1 MTDNK
6 QFQQVQ
12 EATWDMVDSFRETNR
27 TIADSVMT
35 IQDHNL
41 RFTQDFFLSWIEVLT
56 PQTQSTPRLPS
67 WRQPTPK
74 QQDAF
79 QRRTSTQM
87 KRSMDGNQSE
97 VATLRARLDRECE
110 AYSLFCNGFAITANH
125 TAITK
130 RMQAFSLRVREI
142 QTALIPLVGEKEATK
157 TIGVVLQEQVT

>member
-6 QFQQVQ
+6 QLQQVQ
-12 EATWDMVDSFRETNR
+12 EATWDMVDSLREANR
-27 TIADSVMT
+27 TIADSDMT
-35 IQDHNL
+35 MQDHNL
-41 RFTQDFFLSWIEVLT
+41 RFAQNLFLSWIEVLT
-56 PQTQSTPRLPS
+56 PQTQSTPRLQS
-67 WRQPTPK
+67 WRQPTQK

-79 QRRTSTQM
+79 QRLTSTK
-87 KRSMDGNQSE
+87 KRSVDGNQSE

-130 RMQAFSLRVREI
+130 RMQAFSSRVREI

-157 TIGVVLQEQVT
+157 TIGATLQEKVK

>member
-1 MTDNK
+1 MTNNK

-12 EATWDMVDSFRETNR
+12 EATWDMVDFLREANR
-27 TIADSVMT
+27 TIADSVMA

-41 RFTQDFFLSWIEVLT
+41 RFTQDLFLSWIEVLT
-56 PQTQSTPRLPS
+56 PQIQSTPHLPS
-67 WRQPTPK
+67 WRHPTQK

-79 QRRTSTQM
+79 QRPTST
-87 KRSMDGNQSE
+87 KKERSVDGNQSE

-125 TAITK
+125 IAITK

-157 TIGVVLQEQVT
+157 TIGVALQEKVT

>member
-12 EATWDMVDSFRETNR
+12 EATWDMVNSFREAYQTLV
-27 TIADSVMT
+27 DSVMT
-35 IQDHNL
+35 MQVHNL
-41 RFTQDFFLSWIEVLT
+41 RFAQDLFLSWIEVLT

-67 WRQPTPK
+67 WGHPTQK
-74 QQDAF
+74 QQDAC
-79 QRRTSTQM
+79 QRRTSTR
-87 KRSMDGNQSE
+87 KRIMDGNQSE

-110 AYSLFCNGFAITANH
+110 AYSLFCNGFAMTANH

-130 RMQAFSLRVREI
+130 RMQALSLRAREI

-157 TIGVVLQEQVT
+157 IIGVVLQEQVT

>member
-12 EATWDMVDSFRETNR
+12 EATWDMVNSFRETNR
-27 TIADSVMT
+27 TIADSVMA

-41 RFTQDFFLSWIEVLT
+41 RLTQDLFLSWIEVLT
-56 PQTQSTPRLPS
+56 PQTQSTPRAPS
-67 WRQPTPK
+67 GGHPTQE

-79 QRRTSTQM
+79 QRRTSTEM
-87 KRSMDGNQSE
+87 KRSLDGNQSE

-110 AYSLFCNGFAITANH
+110 AYSLFCNGFAMTASH

-130 RMQAFSLRVREI
+130 RMEAMSLRVGEI
-142 QTALIPLVGEKEATK
+142 QAALGALIGEKEATES
-157 TIGVVLQEQVT
+157 IGNALQEKVT

>member
-6 QFQQVQ
+6 QFQQVNQ
-12 EATWDMVDSFRETNR
+12 ATWDMVNSLREVNQ
-27 TIADSVMT
+27 TIVDSVMI
-35 IQDHNL
+35 IQDHVL
-41 RFTQDFFLSWIEVLT
+41 RFTQDLFLSWIEVLT

-67 WRQPTPK
+67 WGHPTRK

-79 QRRTSTQM
+79 QRRTSTR
-87 KRSMDGNQSE
+87 KRSLDGNQSE

-157 TIGVVLQEQVT
+157 TIGVVLQEQVA